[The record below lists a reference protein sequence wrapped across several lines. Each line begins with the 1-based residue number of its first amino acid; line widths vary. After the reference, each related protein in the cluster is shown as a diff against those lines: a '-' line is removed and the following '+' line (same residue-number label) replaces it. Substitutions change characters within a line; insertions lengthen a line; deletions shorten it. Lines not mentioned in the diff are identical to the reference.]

1 MGLPLDIIELILDF
15 KYSMEVF
22 ENKSRVLRDMEIWFL
37 FRRMVAVYR
46 VINESLNG
54 LEQP

>member
-1 MGLPLDIIELILDF
+1 MRLPLAILELILDY

-22 ENKSRVLRDMEIWFL
+22 ENKRRVLRDMEIWFL

-46 VINESLNG
+46 VITHSNVNFE
-54 LEQP
+54 P

>member
-46 VINESLNG
+46 VINESING